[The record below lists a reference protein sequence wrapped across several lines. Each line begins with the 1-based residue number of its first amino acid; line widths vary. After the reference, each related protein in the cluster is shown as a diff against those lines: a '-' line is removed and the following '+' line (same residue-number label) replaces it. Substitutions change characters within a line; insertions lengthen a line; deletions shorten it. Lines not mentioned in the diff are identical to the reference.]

1 MNVKIISKKILLLHN
16 ILWHKSVAI
25 SSSFILIN
33 FLSVFMSRL
42 KILLA
47 EDDRGLGMIVKA
59 FLDSK
64 GYPTTLCQNGEEAWN
79 SMRDVQYDLCITDV
93 MMPLMDGFTLTKQIK
108 AVQPMMPVIILTA
121 KKEQDD
127 VLEGFSVGAD
137 DYVTKPFSMDELL
150 ARVKVWERWLTYSPS
165 KTTTSEYRLGGF
177 TFNVPHLTLTDAK
190 GGQRKLTSK
199 EMELLYMLCERKGE
213 TLERRQV
220 LQTIW
225 EEENRTNA
233 RSMDVYI
240 TKLRKYFKDDP
251 DVDIVNVHGVGF
263 KLMLR

>member
-1 MNVKIISKKILLLHN
+1 MNVKIVSKKTLPLHN
-16 ILWHKSVAI
+16 NSWHKSVAI

-33 FLSVFMSRL
+33 LLSVFMSRL

-59 FLDSK
+59 FLDAK

-79 SMRDVQYDLCITDV
+79 SMRDMQYDLCITDV
-93 MMPLMDGFTLTKQIK
+93 MMPLVDGFTLTKQIK
-108 AVQPMMPVIILTA
+108 SVQPMMPVIILTA
-121 KKEQDD
+121 KKEEDD

-137 DYVTKPFSMDELL
+137 EYITKPFSMDELL
-150 ARVKVWERWLTYSPS
+150 ARVKVWERWLNYSPS
-165 KTTTSEYRLGGF
+165 KPTTCEYRLGGF

-190 GGQRKLTSK
+190 GEQRKLTSK

-213 TLERRQV
+213 TLERRLV

-263 KLMLR
+263 KLMVK